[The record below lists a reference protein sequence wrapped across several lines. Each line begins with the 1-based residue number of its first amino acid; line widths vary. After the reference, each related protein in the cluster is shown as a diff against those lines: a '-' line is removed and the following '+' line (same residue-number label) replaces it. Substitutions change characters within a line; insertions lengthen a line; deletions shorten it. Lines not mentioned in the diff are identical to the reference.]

1 MTTVA
6 LAFPIL
12 GLILLQEAE
21 HNKEPRQRA
30 PTFELWQAA
39 PEPQSPTV
47 PGDKAFGK
55 VFEQQQEQQQQRA
68 ARAAR
73 EALAKETATRRVVC
87 GLVVIQ
93 ADTNV
98 DPTFVHR
105 APEDTSGLNIR
116 VIPPASCAD

>member
-12 GLILLQEAE
+12 GLILLQAAE

-39 PEPQSPTV
+39 PEPQSPAV

-55 VFEQQQEQQQQRA
+55 LFEQQQQQQQQQ
-68 ARAAR
+68 RAAR
-73 EALAKETATRRVVC
+73 EALAKETPARRVVC

-93 ADTNV
+93 ADPNV
-98 DPTFVHR
+98 DPKFVHR
-105 APEDTSGLNIR
+105 APEDTSGLKIR